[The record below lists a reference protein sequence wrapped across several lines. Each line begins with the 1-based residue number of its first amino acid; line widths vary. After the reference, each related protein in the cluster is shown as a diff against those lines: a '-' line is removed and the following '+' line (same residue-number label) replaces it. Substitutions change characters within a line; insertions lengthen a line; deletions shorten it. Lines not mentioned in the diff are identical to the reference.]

1 MERRELVLHGGI
13 LLLDQHGCL
22 FIELDAFG
30 LEEVSDATKEICGTL
45 VGAVSAS
52 LSFDAALGASFTAAH
67 TVAVVSRAAAVYSLT
82 DGSED
87 KEEGQ
92 VEGED
97 DCEEGKVGDV
107 LFSEWLDSIIFE
119 FDLHKKGVQGIGRLA
134 RKSRLLTLRGGVGVS
149 RVELESVSS
158 RSR

>member
-1 MERRELVLHGGI
+1 V
-13 LLLDQHGCL
+13 DQHGCL
-22 FIELDAFG
+22 FIELDALG
-30 LEEVSDATKEICGTL
+30 LEEVSDATKEIRGTL

-67 TVAVVSRAAAVYSLT
+67 TVAVVSRAAAVHSLT
-82 DGSED
+82 DGSEG

-107 LFSEWLDSIIFE
+107 LFSQWLDSIICAFN
-119 FDLHKKGVQGIGRLA
+119 LHKKGAHGICRFA
-134 RKSRLLTLRGGVGVS
+134 RKSRLLTLR
-149 RVELESVSS
+149 E
-158 RSR
+158 